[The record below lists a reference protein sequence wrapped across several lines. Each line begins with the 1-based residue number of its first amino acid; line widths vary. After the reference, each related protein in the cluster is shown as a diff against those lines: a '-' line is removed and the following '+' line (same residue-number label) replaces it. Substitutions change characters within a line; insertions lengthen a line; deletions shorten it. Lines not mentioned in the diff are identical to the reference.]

1 MATLNFP
8 DSPSTGDVY
17 RDSNSGF
24 SYEWNGSVWIS
35 IEPSTASNIREID
48 DISGSFNGSTTAFTL
63 QVSGF
68 NIEPDNVQQLI
79 ISVGGVMQ
87 NAGDD
92 YTVDGSTITFT
103 TAPSSGLTFFGTY
116 LGTALS
122 INTVAD
128 GSVSPSSFTTT
139 TNYRMGGL
147 TVDQSAG
154 IITAYQFQGNGSLLT
169 GVATTDNIITNTD
182 AVFNA
187 NVSIAGSLTVQG
199 TETIINV
206 DELNVQ
212 DKTIGI
218 GSTSSPSSTTQD
230 GAGAIIYGQTNVTIL
245 YDTDKAA
252 LGIST
257 AVNVVGFI
265 TATSFYGDG
274 SNLTGVGAT
283 LYPLTYHP
291 GISSTGQPFKVADN
305 NYIELEWS
313 FPIKAGTGTIEL
325 RSGSASGTVVDQFV
339 VGTSNSITIANNVL
353 TMTPAVGLNTGTNYF
368 VVIPANAIKSLGDQ
382 QQNSVINDYSY
393 TTNTKKDMELW
404 VWGDNEYGGL
414 GENDAENLNRSS
426 PVQIGTDTNW
436 WKMGGSYRS
445 PIGLKNDGTLW
456 GWGGNVYGQLG
467 LNESGPAPGGNTEYS
482 SPTQI
487 GTDTNW
493 EYIMDAYHTSYTQA
507 GAVKSD
513 GTLWMWGVQG
523 PAPAPSGKLGL
534 NDNVDRS
541 SPTQVGTDTTWTR
554 DGDGKLIGDWIST
567 SAIKTDGTLWS
578 WGTNTNGILGLN
590 ESPSPT
596 FKRSSPC
603 QVGTDTTWK
612 SIRPCGDY
620 NRVALKTNGTLWS
633 WGNNENGVLGLNQG
647 HDIGLYSSPTQI
659 GTDTTWS
666 ILSAGEGQGLTAIK
680 TDGTLWAW
688 GLNESLRA
696 IGPGVDVSSF
706 SSPTQ
711 VGTDTTW
718 ASTFTFLTGNGW
730 IGSKTDGTLWSS
742 GSYLYNGQ
750 NTSSG
755 EISSPTQIGTYDN
768 WKKIN
773 GEALDSTSFNGVG
786 DPITLAT
793 LPPDE

>member
-122 INTVAD
+122 LNTVAD

-274 SNLTGVGAT
+274 SNLTGVGAS

-291 GISSTGQPFKVADN
+291 GISSTGQPFKVGDD

-353 TMTPAVGLNTGTNYF
+353 TMTPAVGLTTGTNYF

-382 QQNSVINDYSY
+382 VENSVINDYSY

-404 VWGDNEYGGL
+404 VWGDNEYGAL
-414 GENDAENLNRSS
+414 GENDDENLNRSS
-426 PVQIGTDTNW
+426 PVQIAGNW
-436 WKMGGSYRS
+436 WKMGGTYRS
-445 PIGLKNDGTLW
+445 VIGLRMNGTLW
-456 GWGGNVYGQLG
+456 GWGGNATGQLG
-467 LNESGPAPGGNTEYS
+467 LNSHLTPTSTGIS

-493 EYIMDAYHTSYTQA
+493 EYILDSAAPSTMQM

-513 GTLWMWGVQG
+513 GTLWMWGYDG
-523 PAPAPSGKLGL
+523 PAPAPYGRLGL
-534 NDNVDRS
+534 NDQIARS
-541 SPTQVGTDTTWTR
+541 SPTQVGTDTTWSR
-554 DGDGKLIGDWIST
+554 DGDGKLIGDAVST
-567 SAIKTDGTLWS
+567 SAIKNDGTLWS
-578 WGTNTNGILGLN
+578 WGINTNGILGLN
-590 ESPSPT
+590 EAPSPT

-612 SIRPCGDY
+612 SIRNAGSY
-620 NRVALKTNGTLWS
+620 NRIALKTNGTLWC
-633 WGNNENGVLGLNQG
+633 WGNNESGVLGLNQTN
-647 HDIGLYSSPTQI
+647 DVGLYSSPTQI

-666 ILSAGEGQGLTAIK
+666 ILSGGHGTGVSAIK

-688 GLNESLRA
+688 GSNESLRG
-696 IGPGVDVSSF
+696 IGPGADVNTF

-718 ASTFTFLTGNGW
+718 ASTFTVASGGGW
-730 IGSKTDGTLWSS
+730 IGSKTDGTLWSA
-742 GSYLYNGQ
+742 GNYLYNGQ
-750 NTSSG
+750 NTAV
-755 EISSPTQIGTYDN
+755 EMSSPTQIGTYDN

-773 GEALDSTSFNGVG
+773 GEALDSTSFNGYG
-786 DPITLAT
+786 YPITLAT

>member
-154 IITAYQFQGNGSLLT
+154 IITAYQFQGNGSQLT

-274 SNLTGVGAT
+274 STLTGVGAT
-283 LYPLTYHP
+283 LYPFTYHP

-325 RSGSASGTVVDQFV
+325 RQGSASGTVVDQFV

-353 TMTPAVGLNTGTNYF
+353 TMNPAVGLITGTSYF

-382 QQNSVINDYSY
+382 VENSVINDYSY
-393 TTNTKKDMELW
+393 TTTTKKDM
-404 VWGDNEYGGL
+404 
-414 GENDAENLNRSS
+414 
-426 PVQIGTDTNW
+426 
-436 WKMGGSYRS
+436 
-445 PIGLKNDGTLW
+445 
-456 GWGGNVYGQLG
+456 
-467 LNESGPAPGGNTEYS
+467 
-482 SPTQI
+482 
-487 GTDTNW
+487 
-493 EYIMDAYHTSYTQA
+493 
-507 GAVKSD
+507 
-513 GTLWMWGVQG
+513 
-523 PAPAPSGKLGL
+523 
-534 NDNVDRS
+534 
-541 SPTQVGTDTTWTR
+541 
-554 DGDGKLIGDWIST
+554 
-567 SAIKTDGTLWS
+567 
-578 WGTNTNGILGLN
+578 
-590 ESPSPT
+590 
-596 FKRSSPC
+596 
-603 QVGTDTTWK
+603 
-612 SIRPCGDY
+612 
-620 NRVALKTNGTLWS
+620 
-633 WGNNENGVLGLNQG
+633 
-647 HDIGLYSSPTQI
+647 
-659 GTDTTWS
+659 
-666 ILSAGEGQGLTAIK
+666 
-680 TDGTLWAW
+680 
-688 GLNESLRA
+688 
-696 IGPGVDVSSF
+696 
-706 SSPTQ
+706 
-711 VGTDTTW
+711 
-718 ASTFTFLTGNGW
+718 
-730 IGSKTDGTLWSS
+730 
-742 GSYLYNGQ
+742 
-750 NTSSG
+750 
-755 EISSPTQIGTYDN
+755 
-768 WKKIN
+768 
-773 GEALDSTSFNGVG
+773 
-786 DPITLAT
+786 
-793 LPPDE
+793 